1 MDDYKKATI
10 EILKNDDSVLG
21 SSKTNGKYLV
31 REYVDGVEMGGG
43 FHESLYDAE
52 RHVENYQNPFID
64 EF

>member
-10 EILKNDDSVLG
+10 EILKSDDSVLG
-21 SSKTNGKYLV
+21 SSKTNGRYLV

-43 FHESLYDAE
+43 FHKYLHDAVS
-52 RHVENYQNPFID
+52 HVERYQNQFTD

>member
-1 MDDYKKATI
+1 MYKGKKATI
-10 EILKNDDSVLG
+10 EILKSDDSVLG
-21 SSKTNGKYLV
+21 SSKTNGRYLV

-43 FHESLYDAE
+43 YNESIYDAE